1 MLFRSGQGG
10 RAAAPIWGRFMKL
23 LYSDENFD
31 FPVEYFLMPDNVDE
45 AQVCSITGMLANS
58 SCPSVTDLIN
68 KKLNN
73 RKCSMTHEVR
83 DSLAL
88 PPISNDE

>member
-1 MLFRSGQGG
+1 
-10 RAAAPIWGRFMKL
+10 MKL

-31 FPVEYFLMPDNVDE
+31 FPVEYFRMPENVVE

-58 SCPSVTDLIN
+58 SCPSVTDLTIIN